1 MGEKTS
7 MRTLNRSVATASGV
21 TPRDLPVRLLQFGE
35 GNFLR
40 AFIDWMVAEM
50 NDQGLFNGK
59 VALVQP
65 LEHGMV
71 DMLAQQ
77 DYLYTLLLRGIE
89 EGEVVVRQRLID
101 VIERGLNV
109 YTQFDDYLKEAD
121 NPDLRII
128 VSNTTEAG
136 IVLRAED
143 APTDA
148 PPISFPGKLLR
159 LMKRRYDCFGG
170 DPAKGLLL
178 FPCELI
184 DRNGD
189 TLKAVLTELAGLWYP
204 GDATFLTWLTE
215 SNVYFNT
222 LVDRIVSGYPR
233 DEAADLCAEF
243 GYTDN
248 LVDTGEIFH
257 FLVIEGPRE
266 YEPEFP
272 LVSAGLHVK
281 WCDDMTPYRTRKVR
295 ILNGAHTMTVLAAHL
310 YGLATVKQ
318 CMDDAVVSRYVSK
331 GVLEEIIPTLDLP
344 EEELLAFGQAVMERF
359 SNPYIKHFLLSISL
373 NSVSKF
379 KTRVLPSLL
388 EYERRRGELP
398 ELLTF
403 SLAALVLF
411 YRGQERGETC
421 LKATRAVDGAAYEIT
436 DSPEVLDW
444 FYDLWQGETVSDA
457 AAGSALM
464 AQVLAREEFWGLD
477 LTTVA
482 GLTEKSGGYLAA
494 MVAEGVGPVMTR
506 VAG

>member
-1 MGEKTS
+1 MKA
-7 MRTLNRSVATASGV
+7 LNREMATTVGV
-21 TPRDLPVRLLQFGE
+21 TQRELPVRLLQFGE

-50 NDQGLFNGK
+50 NDKGLFNGR

-65 LEHGMV
+65 LEHGML
-71 DMLAQQ
+71 DKLAQQ

-89 EGEVVVRQRLID
+89 DGEVVVRRRVVD
-101 VIERGLNV
+101 VIERGVNV
-109 YTQFDDYLKEAD
+109 YTQFDDYLAEAE

-136 IVLRAED
+136 IVLRRED

-148 PPISFPGKLLR
+148 PPLSFPGKLLR
-159 LMKRRYDCFGG
+159 LMKRRYDVFEG
-170 DPAKGLLL
+170 DATKGLLL

-189 TLKAVLTELAGLWYP
+189 TLKAVLTELAGRWYP
-204 GDATFLTWLTE
+204 GDTAFLTWLTE
-215 SNVYFNT
+215 ANVYFNT

-233 DEAADLCAEF
+233 EEAAALCEEF
-243 GYTDN
+243 GYQDD

-257 FLVIEGPRE
+257 FLAVEGPAQ

-272 LVSAGLHVK
+272 LVSAGLQVT
-281 WCDDMTPYRTRKVR
+281 WCDDLTPYRTRKVR

-310 YGLATVKQ
+310 YGLSTVQ
-318 CMDDAVVSRYVSK
+318 ECMDDPVMSRYVRK
-331 GVLEEIIPTLDLP
+331 GVFEEIVPTLDLSQ
-344 EEELLAFGQAVMERF
+344 EELLAFGEAVLERF

-379 KTRVLPSLL
+379 KARVLPSLL
-388 EYERRRGELP
+388 EYQRRRGELP

-411 YRGQERGETC
+411 YRGGERKGPALMAE
-421 LKATRAVDGAAYEIT
+421 RAVDGAPYEINDT
-436 DSPEVLDW
+436 PEVLDW
-444 FYDLWQGETVSDA
+444 FADLWQGQTALDEPGAT
-457 AAGSALM
+457 ALM
-464 AQVLAREEFWGLD
+464 GKVLAQQEFWGMD

-482 GLTEKSGGYLAA
+482 GLSEATGCYLAA
-494 MVAEGVGPVMTR
+494 MITEGVRPVLAR